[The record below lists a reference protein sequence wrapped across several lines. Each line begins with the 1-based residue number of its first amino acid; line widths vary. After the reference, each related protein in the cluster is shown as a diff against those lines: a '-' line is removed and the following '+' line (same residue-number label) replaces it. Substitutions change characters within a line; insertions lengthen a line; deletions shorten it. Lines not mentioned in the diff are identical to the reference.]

1 MALVQSELTP
11 LFRGLLPSLSVSL
24 ICTVLF
30 SFRHE
35 RASCQLGVFMWRTGR
50 WRLLTAAL
58 VSIVCVGA
66 LIAFAVLSDGNPSR
80 KLDVHDS
87 GIWVTN
93 DKDGL
98 FGRLNKSAEALDNVF
113 MPPGGAQTNYALD
126 VRQDRSVVVAWDQS
140 GGRLL
145 PVDVGL
151 GVAVADRAVTL
162 APDSIVD
169 LRGGSLAILDRK
181 SGKIRATRYASDA
194 TTVTMSPLDSTMP
207 SIAELGA
214 GSPSA
219 PGGQAASVGGSMAMA
234 IGVDGSV
241 HAASS
246 AGKVVTLPVAE
257 AGFAEA
263 VVESMPAAGD
273 DIELTTVGDRTVLL
287 DRGRATLTIGNTS
300 VSLGAADPET
310 RLQLPSGSH
319 DNVVVATSK
328 GLYAVPLG
336 GGAPK
341 ALFEAGTGAP
351 AAPQWIGACVYGA
364 WAGTPGA
371 VAKSCNGQAA
381 VPLTVDRAGALSRPV
396 FRVNRDLMVVNDV
409 ATGRLFDVDAAR
421 SLDNWDELK
430 PKTKD
435 NSAERQESSQ
445 NPLATQDQQPKAA
458 PDRLGARPGRSTVL
472 HVLDNDSDP
481 GGRVLAITAVTDPGL
496 AGSVVAIAPDRQ
508 SLLLTLPEQASDL
521 SMTYTIDNGTGNTA
535 QAALSVEIRSLT
547 ENEPPQLR
555 TGFTER
561 IPTVIAGRTVSTPIV
576 GDWRD
581 YDGDAV
587 SIVSP
592 TTDKG
597 TAAATPDG
605 KLEFIAPI
613 DGDGTQKIS
622 FKATDGVGQPTD
634 GSLTVAI
641 QTPAAATAIA
651 ATTQPD
657 VVRGEVGKAFV
668 VSPLVNDLPGS
679 DPASAHGVLAL
690 AGNIAPK
697 EGLEVETDLRT
708 GTATLTG
715 SRPGTFFL
723 DYSAA
728 FGSAP
733 FAQGQIR
740 VDVSTPPAQPLPPV
754 TMPDMAALRGSVPA
768 MVDVLANDVDPAG
781 HLLTVQSATV
791 TDPEQLEVA
800 VVRGRWLRITPLVE
814 SITPSPQVVRYT
826 VSNGMTSGVEGDVSV
841 TQLPPVIPDPPRTR
855 DDIAVV
861 RDGDSVLIPV
871 LANDSTQSGA
881 FLRLATNVVDTPN
894 AGQLLVSD
902 PAAADGGANADL
914 GRAYISGDNVRYVAP
929 AKVDA
934 EKVLRI
940 EYVAET
946 YEGDQ
951 STGNAYVTIKPQ
963 PTDTTPNQAPLPQT
977 LEARATAGDTI
988 TVSVASSG
996 QDPDGDATSV
1006 VGIGS
1011 APTLGRIRGT
1021 SPSSLTYEA
1030 YPDSAGTD
1038 QFSYVVSD
1046 RYGKTA
1052 AAVVRVSV
1060 VPAGASQAP
1069 VAVPD
1074 VVTGKPGAHLDINIM
1089 GNDLVPAGDPA
1100 AVVPLERANP
1110 ALPQGVSLLTEQG
1123 PLLTTVQAD
1132 QAPVQVI
1139 SYALSGN
1146 GGEGAPTT
1154 VTVRAREGFNNPP
1167 VAVDAVAKVDGAATT
1182 TVDVLSRVYDVDG
1195 PETALKLTKVSAQG
1209 ASISGGSVTLPVTG
1223 QPQVVP
1229 YEITDSEGATASAVI
1244 FVPGAGAGLPF
1255 VKLGSLIEV
1264 PQNGQVTKDL
1274 AEYVV
1279 SPSGRPVMAT
1289 TVDRMWASPAAGVGV
1304 SAETA
1309 TKLTVRGTADY
1320 IGPGAVTLE
1329 VTDGATLDD
1338 PQGKRAIV
1346 TIPVQVGPLTPV
1358 LRCPTDPIKVVEGG
1372 GPVTLDVTS
1381 LCHVWVPDRA
1391 TLPSLMYAAEWKTP
1405 IDAVSLAGS
1414 GEHRIKVT
1422 AAGAAKPGAT
1432 GQISVTVAGSK
1443 AVPGIIS
1450 VLVVGA
1456 PKPSFAPV
1464 RLEGIKQGDTATVQL
1479 AQYMRS
1485 KLLDPVF
1492 SVVGVRQS
1500 SGQPAAATG
1509 EGGTVKLTPAATSF
1523 GTMTFLVTAVDV
1535 ADTARADRQVVGT
1548 VTLVVY
1554 GIPDAPTNVQPGT
1567 ALQSHSATL
1576 SWSTPDNHGAPIDQY
1591 RVTGGGKT
1599 QLCQASPC
1607 TITGVPNGNPLTFT
1621 VEAHNKAGWS
1631 KPSAASPPVTPDAV
1645 PFAVTALTASN
1656 PVDRAITLTWGAA
1669 AVDGSAVQQYR
1680 ISWTGGGSMTV
1691 PGGQTTATPS
1701 GLVNNNVY
1709 DFTVIAV
1716 NGAGPGPAVTTKGQ
1730 SSGAPGAPRA
1740 PTIGSTETAGG
1751 AQAVVAVS
1759 WSAVDPNGP
1768 TPVTYTVNRTGG
1780 GGAKVICA
1788 AVQATNCQDA
1798 GVAYDG
1804 TTYQYSVSATNATG
1818 GAAHT
1823 TAGAASTFQATGTPA
1838 AWGGWSVSPT
1848 GTNNQATMTY
1858 AVPASRGSGSTVTW
1872 LLNGGAGGSLPAAS
1886 PSGQS
1891 FSGQLISLPQNGTNY
1906 SVSLRLCNELNRCT
1920 TSPANNV
1927 NTYGPIAAPSISL
1940 SKDGPTTFQVHV
1952 SANGNGRQ
1960 INVHVWTD
1968 TGHVY
1973 DVSTVGANSWNFGG
1987 YGVGYSVT
1995 DRAHVTISDT
2005 AGRAVPGQLDSNTQT
2020 ADPPPPTVALSWGGV
2035 ANETGCTAGGCR
2047 YIVSTAT
2054 NFAAST
2060 RCFLVDS
2067 MNTPSTAGGSQTTY
2081 AYWSQGNGFITT
2093 VNWWGI
2099 NPGKWVEIH
2108 CDNGAVSNRWTGSA
2122 P

>member
-1 MALVQSELTP
+1 
-11 LFRGLLPSLSVSL
+11 
-24 ICTVLF
+24 
-30 SFRHE
+30 
-35 RASCQLGVFMWRTGR
+35 MWRTGR

-169 LRGGSLAILDRK
+169 LRGGSLAVLDRK

-481 GGRVLAITAVTDPGL
+481 GGRVLAITADPGL

-622 FKATDGVGQPTD
+622 FKATDGRGPPTD
-634 GSLTVAI
+634 GSLTVAS
-641 QTPAAATAIA
+641 QTPRRRRRSRPPLSLMLCAARSARRLWCRHSSMTCRDR
-651 ATTQPD
+651 TP
-657 VVRGEVGKAFV
+657 
-668 VSPLVNDLPGS
+668 PL
-679 DPASAHGVLAL
+679 
-690 AGNIAPK
+690 
-697 EGLEVETDLRT
+697 
-708 GTATLTG
+708 LTG
-715 SRPGTFFL
+715 PGLGGQYRSQGGTRGRDRPPHRHGHPDRLSTGDL
-723 DYSAA
+723 LPDYSAA

-800 VVRGRWLRITPLVE
+800 VIRGRWLRITPLVE

-881 FLRLATNVVDTPN
+881 FLRLATNIVDTPN

-1030 YPDSAGTD
+1030 YPDSAARTSSATSS
-1038 QFSYVVSD
+1038 QIV
-1046 RYGKTA
+1046 TA
-1052 AAVVRVSV
+1052 
-1060 VPAGASQAP
+1060 
-1069 VAVPD
+1069 
-1074 VVTGKPGAHLDINIM
+1074 KPRLRWCG
-1089 GNDLVPAGDPA
+1089 
-1100 AVVPLERANP
+1100 
-1110 ALPQGVSLLTEQG
+1110 
-1123 PLLTTVQAD
+1123 
-1132 QAPVQVI
+1132 
-1139 SYALSGN
+1139 
-1146 GGEGAPTT
+1146 
-1154 VTVRAREGFNNPP
+1154 
-1167 VAVDAVAKVDGAATT
+1167 
-1182 TVDVLSRVYDVDG
+1182 SRSS
-1195 PETALKLTKVSAQG
+1195 PR
-1209 ASISGGSVTLPVTG
+1209 G
-1223 QPQVVP
+1223 Q
-1229 YEITDSEGATASAVI
+1229 S
-1244 FVPGAGAGLPF
+1244 
-1255 VKLGSLIEV
+1255 
-1264 PQNGQVTKDL
+1264 
-1274 AEYVV
+1274 
-1279 SPSGRPVMAT
+1279 
-1289 TVDRMWASPAAGVGV
+1289 
-1304 SAETA
+1304 
-1309 TKLTVRGTADY
+1309 
-1320 IGPGAVTLE
+1320 GPGS
-1329 VTDGATLDD
+1329 
-1338 PQGKRAIV
+1338 RA
-1346 TIPVQVGPLTPV
+1346 
-1358 LRCPTDPIKVVEGG
+1358 
-1372 GPVTLDVTS
+1372 
-1381 LCHVWVPDRA
+1381 
-1391 TLPSLMYAAEWKTP
+1391 
-1405 IDAVSLAGS
+1405 
-1414 GEHRIKVT
+1414 
-1422 AAGAAKPGAT
+1422 
-1432 GQISVTVAGSK
+1432 
-1443 AVPGIIS
+1443 
-1450 VLVVGA
+1450 
-1456 PKPSFAPV
+1456 
-1464 RLEGIKQGDTATVQL
+1464 
-1479 AQYMRS
+1479 
-1485 KLLDPVF
+1485 
-1492 SVVGVRQS
+1492 
-1500 SGQPAAATG
+1500 
-1509 EGGTVKLTPAATSF
+1509 
-1523 GTMTFLVTAVDV
+1523 
-1535 ADTARADRQVVGT
+1535 
-1548 VTLVVY
+1548 
-1554 GIPDAPTNVQPGT
+1554 
-1567 ALQSHSATL
+1567 
-1576 SWSTPDNHGAPIDQY
+1576 
-1591 RVTGGGKT
+1591 
-1599 QLCQASPC
+1599 
-1607 TITGVPNGNPLTFT
+1607 
-1621 VEAHNKAGWS
+1621 
-1631 KPSAASPPVTPDAV
+1631 
-1645 PFAVTALTASN
+1645 
-1656 PVDRAITLTWGAA
+1656 
-1669 AVDGSAVQQYR
+1669 
-1680 ISWTGGGSMTV
+1680 
-1691 PGGQTTATPS
+1691 
-1701 GLVNNNVY
+1701 
-1709 DFTVIAV
+1709 
-1716 NGAGPGPAVTTKGQ
+1716 
-1730 SSGAPGAPRA
+1730 
-1740 PTIGSTETAGG
+1740 
-1751 AQAVVAVS
+1751 
-1759 WSAVDPNGP
+1759 
-1768 TPVTYTVNRTGG
+1768 
-1780 GGAKVICA
+1780 
-1788 AVQATNCQDA
+1788 
-1798 GVAYDG
+1798 
-1804 TTYQYSVSATNATG
+1804 
-1818 GAAHT
+1818 
-1823 TAGAASTFQATGTPA
+1823 
-1838 AWGGWSVSPT
+1838 
-1848 GTNNQATMTY
+1848 
-1858 AVPASRGSGSTVTW
+1858 
-1872 LLNGGAGGSLPAAS
+1872 
-1886 PSGQS
+1886 
-1891 FSGQLISLPQNGTNY
+1891 
-1906 SVSLRLCNELNRCT
+1906 
-1920 TSPANNV
+1920 
-1927 NTYGPIAAPSISL
+1927 
-1940 SKDGPTTFQVHV
+1940 
-1952 SANGNGRQ
+1952 
-1960 INVHVWTD
+1960 
-1968 TGHVY
+1968 
-1973 DVSTVGANSWNFGG
+1973 
-1987 YGVGYSVT
+1987 
-1995 DRAHVTISDT
+1995 
-2005 AGRAVPGQLDSNTQT
+2005 
-2020 ADPPPPTVALSWGGV
+2020 
-2035 ANETGCTAGGCR
+2035 
-2047 YIVSTAT
+2047 
-2054 NFAAST
+2054 
-2060 RCFLVDS
+2060 
-2067 MNTPSTAGGSQTTY
+2067 
-2081 AYWSQGNGFITT
+2081 
-2093 VNWWGI
+2093 
-2099 NPGKWVEIH
+2099 
-2108 CDNGAVSNRWTGSA
+2108 
-2122 P
+2122 